1 MTGGLFVAG
10 GECAEAFEVMEELLD
25 VEALAVQLAR
35 EWTAACFATGM
46 LANDDLHT
54 ALVEL
59 LNQFTAVVGGVREE
73 SPALRVLDELLGD
86 GGFVTLAGGQC
97 DKQRPPS
104 QVHDDV
110 NLRRK
115 TAATAT

>member
-1 MTGGLFVAG
+1 MT
-10 GECAEAFEVMEELLD
+10 E
-25 VEALAVQLAR
+25 R
-35 EWTAACFATGM
+35 
-46 LANDDLHT
+46 
-54 ALVEL
+54 LVEDERHMTL
-59 LNQFTAVVGGVREE
+59 ICTVVGGVREE

-86 GGFVTLAGGQC
+86 GGFVTLAGRQR
-97 DKQRPPS
+97 DKQRPPA